1 MSTNEGKWER
11 CTGKF
16 EKRKRNNDQSNS
28 RKPPESE
35 QPVMNQR
42 SNFVK
47 EEQERRLRTQIQP
60 VMNQRSNFL
69 KEELERRAQPVMNQR
84 RTFSTAEQNA
94 RPYIRHKP
102 ASRIKQIDLNDE
114 TDFPI
119 VPMNNLPVNITDTEN
134 SYSSACKEETN
145 ETNTDV
151 TGERLKN
158 GWISFR
164 GNKRTNKITYSK
176 DGVNYVPMSVYLEER
191 EREREREQEREQEQT
206 NRNHALNNLIAQ
218 RERESYEYYELTGEL
233 DNYAIAKIERYEYE
247 EYAKQFDNNE
257 DDEVNDYINE
267 DNFSD
272 YDSDRSS

>member
-16 EKRKRNNDQSNS
+16 EKRKRNNDKQT
-28 RKPPESE
+28 PPEPE
-35 QPVMNQR
+35 RRREPVMNQR
-42 SNFVK
+42 SNLLK
-47 EEQERRLRTQIQP
+47 EPEQP
-60 VMNQRSNFL
+60 VVNQR
-69 KEELERRAQPVMNQR
+69 K
-84 RTFSTAEQNA
+84 TFSTAEQNA

-102 ASRIKQIDLNDE
+102 ASRIKKIDLNDE

-119 VPMNNLPVNITDTEN
+119 VPMNNLPANVIIDTEN
-134 SYSSACKEETN
+134 SYSSACKEIIN
-145 ETNTDV
+145 ETNTEE
-151 TGERLKN
+151 TGKRLKN

-164 GNKRTNKITYSK
+164 CDKHTKKITYSK
-176 DGVNYVPMSVYLEER
+176 DGLNYVPMSVYLEE
-191 EREREREQEREQEQT
+191 QEELEYVESQ
-206 NRNHALNNLIAQ
+206 NNWNHALNNLINQ

-233 DNYAIAKIERYEYE
+233 DDYAIVNIERHEYE

-257 DDEVNDYINE
+257 DDEVNDYGNE

>member
-1 MSTNEGKWER
+1 MSNNEGKWER

-28 RKPPESE
+28 QKPPE
-35 QPVMNQR
+35 P
-42 SNFVK
+42 
-47 EEQERRLRTQIQP
+47 ERRTQP

-69 KEELERRAQPVMNQR
+69 KEEPERRTQAQTQTQPVMNQR
-84 RTFSTAEQNA
+84 RNFSTEEQNA
-94 RPYIRHKP
+94 RPYSRHKP
-102 ASRIKQIDLNDE
+102 ASRIKKIDLNDE

-119 VPMNNLPVNITDTEN
+119 VPMNNLPVNIIDTEN
-134 SYSSACKEETN
+134 SYSSACKEITN
-145 ETNTDV
+145 ETNTEV

-164 GNKRTNKITYSK
+164 SDKHTKQITYSK
-176 DGVNYVPMSVYLEER
+176 DGLNYVPMSMYLA
-191 EREREREQEREQEQT
+191 EQEEQEQT
-206 NRNHALNNLIAQ
+206 NRNHALNQLIDQ
-218 RERESYEYYELTGEL
+218 REKESYEYYELTGEL
-233 DNYAIAKIERYEYE
+233 DDYAIAKIERYEYE